1 MKKLLKLMNLNRQ
14 EWNWVLYDVGNSA
27 FILLVTAIVPIYFE
41 ALTNAAGLTDTQYLS
56 YWGYAIS
63 IATLIVV
70 FIAIRTGIRLFLQ
83 WRVKR
88 AAEKA
93 AVSEQ
98 REEKKEGEND

>member
-56 YWGYAIS
+56 YWGYASS
-63 IATLIVV
+63 I
-70 FIAIRTGIRLFLQ
+70 
-83 WRVKR
+83 
-88 AAEKA
+88 
-93 AVSEQ
+93 
-98 REEKKEGEND
+98 

>member
-63 IATLIVV
+63 IATLIVA
-70 FIAIRTGIRLFLQ
+70 FIGPRVVGISYPRHSGLRQIF
-83 WRVKR
+83 
-88 AAEKA
+88 
-93 AVSEQ
+93 
-98 REEKKEGEND
+98 